1 MRSVVTARQPRS
13 GIKVDRTEP
22 EKCPV
27 SFPSAQGN
35 RAQYIVKF
43 VLKFEKRN
51 IANYTE
57 ELNTKE
63 KGLKQISDK
72 INRGFNKRSR
82 Q

>member
-13 GIKVDRTEP
+13 GFKVDRTEP

-27 SFPSAQGN
+27 SS
-35 RAQYIVKF
+35 RKSSTKCIVKF
-43 VLKFEKRN
+43 VLKFDKRN

>member
-1 MRSVVTARQPRS
+1 MRSDVTARQPRS

-27 SFPSAQGN
+27 RSRKSN
-35 RAQYIVKF
+35 TSIVKF

-72 INRGFNKRSR
+72 IN
-82 Q
+82 